1 MTAARAAVVVT
12 FALALTGAGCVRKPA
27 RTEPVSPVNVIQGA
41 PGGPPAPARPLP
53 VAPAD
58 QSGLLAPLRLASLP
72 EGERDAWTAYLARS
86 AAWRTKDRAVI
97 DAELAQ
103 LGRKEMT
110 QAPNAPQSF
119 QLTKEMTPLW
129 FTTPQ
134 AKQIA
139 DAIVSYQTAS
149 GGWSKHVDYTKGPRQ
164 PGQSYFGENNRW
176 SWIATF
182 DNNSTTAQMRFLFAA
197 DAAAPRTDRYRN
209 AYLRGLDF
217 ILEAQFPNGCWPQV
231 YPLQGSYHDAAT
243 FNDDAMV
250 NVLGVLSSV
259 AAGEVPFVA
268 EETEQQAREAVAR
281 GTDCILA
288 SQVLVNDTLTIWG
301 QQHDPLTLV
310 PVKARAYE
318 PASLASKESASILD
332 FLVSIR
338 EPNERVVAAAHAAAD
353 WFLANRIYGFSYD
366 YDSGLVARDSA
377 GPIWARLSEIGTNRP
392 IFSNRD
398 GVILYSWDQLTDRRR
413 GYGWYSIDPISTLRR
428 YDKWARNHPKP

>member
-1 MTAARAAVVVT
+1 MRAVRAVAAAMLAV
-12 FALALTGAGCVRKPA
+12 ALTGAGCVRKPVTA
-27 RTEPVSPVNVIQGA
+27 EPVSPVNVVR
-41 PGGPPAPARPLP
+41 PPSQPRPLP

-58 QSGLLAPLRLASLP
+58 QSGLLAPLRIASLP
-72 EGERDAWTAYLARS
+72 QAEQDAWTAYLARS
-86 AAWRTKDRAVI
+86 AEWRAKDRAVV

-119 QLTKEMTPLW
+119 QLEKRMTGAWLRSDSA
-129 FTTPQ
+129 TR
-134 AKQIA
+134 IA
-139 DAIVSYQTAS
+139 ESILSYQTAS
-149 GGWSKHVDYTKGPRQ
+149 GGWSKHVDFSRGPRQ
-164 PGQSYFGENNRW
+164 PGQSYSGEGTRW

-182 DNNSTTAQMRFLFAA
+182 DNNSTTAQLHFLARA
-197 DAAAPRTDRYRN
+197 DSARSDERYRA
-209 AYLRGLDF
+209 AYLRGLAF
-217 ILEAQFPNGCWPQV
+217 VLEAQFPNGCWPQV

-250 NVLGVLSSV
+250 NVLALLSGVAS
-259 AAGEVPFVA
+259 GRVPFVP
-268 EETEQQAREAVAR
+268 EERRRDAAASVAL

-310 PVKARAYE
+310 PIKARAYE

-332 FLVSIR
+332 FLVSIP
-338 EPNERVVAAAHAAAD
+338 EPNERVVAAPHAAAD

-398 GVILYSWDQLTDRRR
+398 GVILYAWDQLTDRRR